1 MKIGV
6 LTLEIHLPYAQSLKD
21 KRKTVRGL
29 KDRLRKRYNVAVAE
43 LDFQDKWQRTV
54 IGVVTINSQSHVVEE
69 RLHRI
74 LADAHRTIEGEI
86 VAQDIRFY

>member
-6 LTLEIHLPYAQSLKD
+6 LTLEIYLPHAQSLKD

-29 KDRLRKRYNVAVAE
+29 QDRLRKRYNVAVAE
-43 LDFQDKWQRTV
+43 LDFQDKWQRAV
-54 IGVVTINSQSHVVEE
+54 IGVVTLNSKSQIVED

-86 VAQDIRFY
+86 VAQDIQLY